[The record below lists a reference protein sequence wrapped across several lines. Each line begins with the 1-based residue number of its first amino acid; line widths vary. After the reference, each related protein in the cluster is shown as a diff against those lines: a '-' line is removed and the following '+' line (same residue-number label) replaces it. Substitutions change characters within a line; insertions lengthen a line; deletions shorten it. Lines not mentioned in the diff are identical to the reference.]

1 MDTPLNDKIERTL
14 KRKAARKKN
23 DSNYMPV
30 LSLHQQVLA
39 LVSEANSKVS
49 QERHVTP
56 RSALTVMNRSLAS
69 LSSLDSDAKDFAVL
83 REVSRFL
90 NVATKTFTASQTHN
104 TDLLVAG
111 HPLST
116 LNASLSGEEFLKKNA
131 RWIAADPSIDESIRP
146 LVASAHAATPG
157 SIEREHAFAR
167 LNANKT
173 LLAAYFKIDSL
184 SPIIAAFGSGNSS
197 AARRA
202 RVALQWRDRKGRWV
216 EMGRGADFNFRM
228 PDGSVARASGVYVG
242 VRPQRA
248 GENFT
253 AGLIQVSGDKNL
265 PDGIYAVRAGDVE
278 TYAARLTPAQ
288 LKKAGVS
295 SKVKVDQNQVNIPT
309 RDNLVAERLDAPTG
323 WTKVDD
329 NTFTSDDNY
338 TAKLTDGKYTLY
350 RQNEDGSLA
359 DKVGDAG
366 NWADV
371 NDLANGDQE
380 AYDAV
385 KGQDSSAQQQQ
396 IKARLDGRTA
406 HNAEFDRLEEL
417 VKSGVDQN
425 GNTVPPGWE
434 GVVKPGRAADV
445 QRRDIG
451 ADIVYAEEGLPSV
464 EYRKKIADDN
474 GDPVFAEAEFYRDG
488 TFAAYD
494 KKYDS
499 WEEADADIPRWIKEE
514 EDKRG
519 RSLEPIANV
528 PSTEVT
534 GKEIYERRIATGDSL
549 DKVAKDLGIPRE
561 EVRRLEAEY
570 GRSIDSSEPF
580 DVETA
585 IDDAMKALPKSL
597 LEKVVPASE
606 DDAYRWSE
614 SERTEHTDAGSY
626 FSTFSQIAS
635 EFFNLFNRDRDT
647 SSFEEDMADILNRRS
662 TGYKPVFTEEAASR
676 IKNAIL
682 KKYEDVKT
690 NKISDE
696 EFVES
701 LPAILVNAPSGTNV
715 NIKNFYAYGDDLRLS
730 QGTYR
735 LYYEIENEI
744 NGWAFNQA
752 AGKEHEIDF
761 AKAKD
766 VIISTSFHAATLEV
780 SNRVRREG
788 LAALDDLKN
797 NKISKQQFM
806 STVAD
811 AILGKDNAGAPIR
824 PTMSRENIAPFLTRW
839 IDDKKDDGYNLGY
852 VRPKIAPDPDGN
864 TDAVYKPI
872 KLALHYPDGTF
883 ASDSERNKI
892 VNRLLDIPGI
902 NIVGLDKSSGP
913 LDEDASI
920 FDRMLSLL
928 HSDSVEITLDSAM
941 LRQAELDSLI
951 EKSGTSEIRDTQL
964 AFSPFGPIV
973 QVKPGVTRTVKAYST
988 EDTEKILDE
997 IFQENGFRSAEAE
1010 RRTAARV
1017 ADADAVE
1024 KYDDEIRAKAIAK
1037 IHKLAEVTDETND
1050 EGRYFFDYEL
1060 GEDSILYEYSDNG
1073 PSGENGKTLLENMK
1087 IIVKELKEVGASI
1100 RLVNRA
1106 GGTAGA
1112 LGERPKSYR
1121 ITFDDPMKVA
1131 DIAATFAQTYVVN
1144 HGSWKSSNAD
1154 DTVKYAIEDIAQ
1166 QIQEKELASLPS
1178 DDSGT
1183 SPNDE
1188 NGEGPEKSSS
1198 GRTPDLLTE
1207 DDAKQL
1213 NNLVDNTYSVD
1224 ALDSDYELYKD
1235 KNGDLTLRARVEDGT
1250 DGGVVLSGFTYIDV
1264 ANISDDGKVTWKNDD
1279 VREEHQDNFV
1289 ASIDSM
1295 LFWHDLNDGRAR
1307 PKDFIYF
1314 DGETGETIDT
1324 LLTDNTEGTKEYFG
1338 NLVEKVHAAGGSI
1351 EDEELS
1357 SKELKSLL
1365 NRPSGS
1371 IFRVFLPKDIS
1382 DSQLTDIVTAG
1393 SWDSTDEEDIKDYVE
1408 SIKKQRDN
1416 SGPDEPSTPPSGG
1429 TPPKTPS
1436 PNVPSAPGLFNGF
1449 NVPDGAFKFNTVDYT
1464 PEGRIDEASNDFTD
1478 DPQKLA
1484 TKFTPQELVQALSQA
1499 LLGNS
1504 TDAALAEIL
1513 NANVDDDNDILDP
1526 AEIQDSVN
1534 IPQVNLGVPSG
1545 AGQLEFN
1552 AGAEFVPAEALFNA
1566 IWEAGLDPNRV
1577 VANIY
1582 DSVNGNNENL
1592 NKLIDAQGG
1601 VPSQEEAQLV
1611 DDIVQEIRQLK
1622 DASEPGDSP
1631 VANEKQTPSPDPL
1644 PGSLIE
1650 NIPIDF
1656 DNPDYYIPN
1665 TEAYVP
1671 SQPEVDENG
1680 YTDNPEILSADYE
1693 VADLIEQMLSGITDG
1708 SGAALLAFDN
1718 VTVEVPIE
1726 AMRDAIQYQDINTNQ
1741 ILLDLKKES
1750 NDMSEPDSKA
1760 PRLQAHSQMIK
1771 DLVEQTGNTLDDD
1784 TADKIRDAIDEKGLL
1799 DWSEAD
1805 DAEII
1810 EAITEVAGPGLLGQ
1824 ETPQSESPVSPTPS
1838 AEVAIDSPEAE
1849 TPQFNYPGPREN
1861 GYSANN
1867 IILDSNRVAVGAG
1880 SRIQALSDGRAGT
1893 IVAVQNIDTKTGR
1906 DADYAR
1912 IRFDD
1917 GTTAVRSARQIFG
1930 IDAGAP
1936 VAQGEG
1942 PGQLPP
1948 ARRNPVPQDPA
1959 VRLNEPAPQGIPVIA
1974 GNGDIPGVML
1984 ADTPQDL
1991 VEFTNPDAKQSDYA
2005 VWGLRAPE
2013 IARAGR
2019 DRATIKNIEDLVVKT
2034 EEARTAARNAST
2046 ADERDKADAEV
2057 SLYYTQLK
2065 KLVRDTFGIRAGVA
2079 LGSSN
2084 YTIKEE
2090 ANVSFSMYNSGE
2102 VSVGI
2107 SFRIL
2112 DSNGTDIGQGSRSLR
2127 RANVEQPDGITVQE
2141 WSVSN
2146 DILVIEDNSK
2156 KQSGFAAAYNRYMED
2171 WYIANGFK
2179 KIKVHAAAGARWQGG
2194 LVWALNGFIWDGPS
2208 QASRVPAILRKML
2221 NDARTTEE
2229 EKKIIKDMQQKMA
2242 ELNPTGKYTPGTV
2255 PTPLE
2260 IALIG
2265 SSQGASK
2272 GSSWAG
2278 KRAMSALDWYGVKNL
2293 DPAAIEQRQAVNYD
2307 QMRNARKRI
2316 AGNVNRPNVSRELVL
2331 KANSNEFADANPEL
2345 RPYID
2350 YIRDVLRS
2358 NRSLAV
2364 LSPGAKTA
2372 LNRFTASQLM
2382 KGEDRTLSLE
2392 DIIKLRIALDAE
2404 FKADNPLSAS
2414 SDFGVG
2420 NQLLDVSMDDV
2431 RKNNVPGFT
2440 IKELGVY
2447 ESGVNDTYMVTH
2459 NDSGQIFFLKK
2470 DAYASMYS
2478 INGPGAEIQAD
2489 TMLRAS
2495 GVVAGYETRVSNVDP
2510 EVLVMQ
2516 RAGVGVP
2523 LLGEPMTASNA
2534 LYKMSIDLPDGT
2546 TVKVNPQNF
2555 MDLLHTPE
2563 DAIRVMLVDLII
2575 SNVDRHNGNLLIAID
2590 GTDTGK
2596 IRILPIDHALSSFSP
2611 DVERI
2616 QDTVL
2621 QVFNEGNDNLYGM
2634 AMPVLTK
2641 RLKQQE
2647 LLALFR
2653 NEANNMMEALS
2664 NPANLPTGKEL
2675 DLIISNFGSLDAYRQ
2690 KIQER
2695 IDSLLK
2701 PNGEGYKTL
2710 LNVLKPSYWSQR

>member
-1 MDTPLNDKIERTL
+1 MDAPLNEKIDRTL

-23 DSNYMPV
+23 DSNFMPV
-30 LSLHQQVLA
+30 LSLHEQVLS
-39 LVSEANSKVS
+39 LVKEANSKIP

-56 RSALTVMNRSLAS
+56 RSALIVMNRALAS
-69 LSSLDSDAKDFAVL
+69 LSSLDSESRDFAVL
-83 REVSRFL
+83 KDVSRFL
-90 NVATKTFTASQTHN
+90 NVATKTFTASQTDN

-116 LNASLSGEEFLKKNA
+116 LNASIPAEEFLKKNA
-131 RWIAADPSIDESIRP
+131 QWIAADPSIDESIRP
-146 LVASAHAATPG
+146 LVASAHSATPG
-157 SIEREHAFAR
+157 SLERQHAFAR
-167 LNANKT
+167 LSANKII
-173 LLAAYFKIDSL
+173 LASYFKIDNL
-184 SPIIAAFGSGNSS
+184 SPIVAAFGDGNSS
-197 AARRA
+197 SARRA

-216 EMGRGADFNFRM
+216 EMGRGANFNFRM
-228 PDGSVARASGVYVG
+228 PDGSVAKASGVYVG
-242 VRPQRA
+242 VRPKRP
-248 GENFT
+248 GENYT
-253 AGLIQVSGDKNL
+253 AGLIQVSGNKNL
-265 PDGIYAVRAGDVE
+265 PGGIYAVRAGDVE
-278 TYAARLTPAQ
+278 TYAARITPAQ
-288 LKKAGVS
+288 LEKAGVS
-295 SKVKVDQNQVNIPT
+295 SKARVDQNRINVPS
-309 RDNLVAERLDAPTG
+309 RDELVAARLDAPAG
-323 WTKVDD
+323 WTKNSD
-329 NTFTSDDNY
+329 NTFNSDDNY
-338 TAKLTDGKYTLY
+338 TVKGGDGEYTLY
-350 RQNEDGSLA
+350 RQNEDGSLG
-359 DKVGDAG
+359 DKVGEGA
-366 NWADV
+366 NWADI
-371 NDLANGDQE
+371 NDLANEDQV
-380 AYDAV
+380 AYDAI
-385 KGQDSSAQQQQ
+385 KGQDSSAQQEQ
-396 IKARLDGRTA
+396 IKARLDIRTA

-417 VKSGVDQN
+417 VDSGVDQN
-425 GNTVPPGWE
+425 GNKVPAGWE
-434 GVVKPGRAADV
+434 GIVRPGRAAEIE
-445 QRRDIG
+445 RRAIG
-451 ADIVYAEEGLPSV
+451 ADRVLGEEGLPSV
-464 EYRKKIADDN
+464 EYKKAIAYDYDT
-474 GDPVFAEAEFYRDG
+474 DPVYAEAGYDLTGKFS
-488 TFAAYD
+488 AYD
-494 KKYDS
+494 KRYDS
-499 WEEADADIPRWIKEE
+499 WEEAEADIPRWIKAE
-514 EDKRG
+514 EDRRG
-519 RSLEPIANV
+519 RKLTPLESEEIKIPTLDDSPSDIVNPFKPAPARDDRAGFFDRDGNRLPGEPAGDDPLPALTDEQNKKIDAEIRDLIKNPPAPTEMDKRVEQLLKEQREEYDKAIAADNARV
-528 PSTEVT
+528 FDKDELDAE
-534 GKEIYERRIATGDSL
+534 EIYNRRMAGESL
-549 DKVAKDLGIPRE
+549 DKVAKDLGLTRE

-570 GRSIDSSEPF
+570 GR
-580 DVETA
+580 T
-585 IDDAMKALPKSL
+585 
-597 LEKVVPASE
+597 
-606 DDAYRWSE
+606 
-614 SERTEHTDAGSY
+614 
-626 FSTFSQIAS
+626 
-635 EFFNLFNRDRDT
+635 
-647 SSFEEDMADILNRRS
+647 
-662 TGYKPVFTEEAASR
+662 
-676 IKNAIL
+676 
-682 KKYEDVKT
+682 
-690 NKISDE
+690 
-696 EFVES
+696 
-701 LPAILVNAPSGTNV
+701 
-715 NIKNFYAYGDDLRLS
+715 
-730 QGTYR
+730 
-735 LYYEIENEI
+735 
-744 NGWAFNQA
+744 
-752 AGKEHEIDF
+752 
-761 AKAKD
+761 
-766 VIISTSFHAATLEV
+766 
-780 SNRVRREG
+780 
-788 LAALDDLKN
+788 
-797 NKISKQQFM
+797 
-806 STVAD
+806 
-811 AILGKDNAGAPIR
+811 
-824 PTMSRENIAPFLTRW
+824 
-839 IDDKKDDGYNLGY
+839 
-852 VRPKIAPDPDGN
+852 
-864 TDAVYKPI
+864 
-872 KLALHYPDGTF
+872 
-883 ASDSERNKI
+883 
-892 VNRLLDIPGI
+892 
-902 NIVGLDKSSGP
+902 LDKNP
-913 LDEDASI
+913 
-920 FDRMLSLL
+920 
-928 HSDSVEITLDSAM
+928 T
-941 LRQAELDSLI
+941 
-951 EKSGTSEIRDTQL
+951 
-964 AFSPFGPIV
+964 
-973 QVKPGVTRTVKAYST
+973 
-988 EDTEKILDE
+988 
-997 IFQENGFRSAEAE
+997 
-1010 RRTAARV
+1010 
-1017 ADADAVE
+1017 
-1024 KYDDEIRAKAIAK
+1024 
-1037 IHKLAEVTDETND
+1037 
-1050 EGRYFFDYEL
+1050 
-1060 GEDSILYEYSDNG
+1060 
-1073 PSGENGKTLLENMK
+1073 
-1087 IIVKELKEVGASI
+1087 
-1100 RLVNRA
+1100 
-1106 GGTAGA
+1106 
-1112 LGERPKSYR
+1112 
-1121 ITFDDPMKVA
+1121 
-1131 DIAATFAQTYVVN
+1131 
-1144 HGSWKSSNAD
+1144 
-1154 DTVKYAIEDIAQ
+1154 
-1166 QIQEKELASLPS
+1166 
-1178 DDSGT
+1178 
-1183 SPNDE
+1183 
-1188 NGEGPEKSSS
+1188 
-1198 GRTPDLLTE
+1198 
-1207 DDAKQL
+1207 
-1213 NNLVDNTYSVD
+1213 
-1224 ALDSDYELYKD
+1224 
-1235 KNGDLTLRARVEDGT
+1235 
-1250 DGGVVLSGFTYIDV
+1250 
-1264 ANISDDGKVTWKNDD
+1264 
-1279 VREEHQDNFV
+1279 
-1289 ASIDSM
+1289 
-1295 LFWHDLNDGRAR
+1295 
-1307 PKDFIYF
+1307 
-1314 DGETGETIDT
+1314 
-1324 LLTDNTEGTKEYFG
+1324 
-1338 NLVEKVHAAGGSI
+1338 
-1351 EDEELS
+1351 
-1357 SKELKSLL
+1357 
-1365 NRPSGS
+1365 
-1371 IFRVFLPKDIS
+1371 
-1382 DSQLTDIVTAG
+1382 
-1393 SWDSTDEEDIKDYVE
+1393 
-1408 SIKKQRDN
+1408 
-1416 SGPDEPSTPPSGG
+1416 PDEPSPLWGAKNSIEKPDGKTFDIILAEMDEPYDDDKTLMQSVVDQANDLGIHVDLSPEQTGLGFGDERVVRFTFPEKTVSKELAKKLIGSDPDSGDGILLSRIENQEDWDDALAEIAGENTSEDKEDGLWGSVNSIEKPDGKTFDIILAEMDELWDNDKTLMQHVVDESNGLGIYVELSPEQTGLGFGDERVARFIFPERTVSKELAKKLIGEGPDSNEDGILMSRISTQEDWDEAIQDITDSRTDEPPSPPSGG

-1449 NVPDGAFKFNTVDYT
+1449 NVPDGAFKFNTVSYE
-1464 PEGRIDEASNDFTD
+1464 PEGRVDEASKDFTD
-1478 DPQKLA
+1478 DPKKLA

-1499 LLGNS
+1499 MLGNS

-1513 NANVDDDNDILDP
+1513 NANVDDDNDIVDP
-1526 AEIQDSVN
+1526 ADIQDSVN
-1534 IPQVNLGVPSG
+1534 IPQVNLGSPSG
-1545 AGQLEFN
+1545 AGQLEFS

-1582 DSVNGNNENL
+1582 DSVNGNNDNL

-1601 VPSQEEAQLV
+1601 VPSAEEAQLV

-1656 DNPDYYIPN
+1656 NNPDYYIPN
-1665 TEAYVP
+1665 PESYIP

-1680 YTDNPEILSADYE
+1680 YTDNPEILSRDYWP
-1693 VADLIEQMLSGITDG
+1693 ADLIEQMLSGITDG

-1718 VTVEVPIE
+1718 ITVEVPIE

-1750 NDMSEPDSKA
+1750 NDMGDTT
-1760 PRLQAHSQMIK
+1760 PRLQAHSQMIQ
-1771 DLVEQTGNTLDDD
+1771 DLVEQTGNTVDDD

-1810 EAITEVAGPGLLGQ
+1810 EAITEVAGSGILEPAPTPAAERRLPPTTGQ
-1824 ETPQSESPVSPTPS
+1824 RKAAETP
-1838 AEVAIDSPEAE
+1838 EVPIDSPEAE

-1867 IILDSNRVAVGAG
+1867 TILDSNRVAVGAG

-1991 VEFTNPDAKQSDYA
+1991 VEFTNPDARQSDYA
-2005 VWGLRAPE
+2005 AWGLRAPE

-2127 RANVEQPDGITVQE
+2127 RANVEQPDGTTVQE

-2208 QASRVPAILRKML
+2208 QAGRVPAILRKML

-2229 EKKIIKDMQQKMA
+2229 EKKIIKDMQGRIA
-2242 ELNPTGKYTPGTV
+2242 ELNPTGNYSPGTV

-2278 KRAMSALDWYGVKNL
+2278 KRAMSSLDWYGVKNL

-2331 KANSNEFADANPEL
+2331 KTNSNEFADANPEL
-2345 RPYID
+2345 APYID

-2478 INGPGAEIQAD
+2478 INGPGAEVQAD

-2641 RLKQQE
+2641 RLRQQE

-2653 NEANNMMEALS
+2653 NEARTMMEGLN

-2695 IDSLLK
+2695 IDSLLN